1 MGCKVMLLSGDREA
15 VVAAVAAALGIA
27 EFLGNATPEQKRA
40 AIQGKREAG
49 RLVAMVGDGVND
61 AAALAAAD
69 IGMAIGNAADITTET
84 ADILLLRPE
93 IRLVADALA
102 LSRRS
107 WTVLKQGLFWAMVYN
122 LVGIPLA
129 ALGFLSPTVAGAAM
143 AASSVSVLTNALR
156 LRNWKPA

>member
-1 MGCKVMLLSGDREA
+1 
-15 VVAAVAAALGIA
+15 
-27 EFLGNATPEQKRA
+27 
-40 AIQGKREAG
+40 
-49 RLVAMVGDGVND
+49 MVGDGVND